1 MCDRNRV
8 ASDIDFIE
16 DNRIVDITERGTRSS
31 SDETRVTDHYGTV
44 RHVKVDVSARS
55 DKYVITDRYITDD
68 DRIRTDP
75 NIVTDGRRTLPLTT
89 ELGTDDNACGDI
101 DVIADDRLRMDDDT
115 AEMGKIKT
123 LADLCVIRDLNVIF
137 TGETVQ
143 IHVEELK
150 LKLVKLLPP
159 AVISLSLTIVV
170 LCTPQSTDITELRAG
185 SDLFYVC
192 QKNPVMASL
201 ISCITIQIAIDDVL
215 QFVIH
220 AKPPTKILTV
230 KIIFLISQINNRF
243 GHIFDKINENM
254 VCNLS
259 PLNYIYFVICI
270 KIFYTY

>member
-16 DNRIVDITERGTRSS
+16 DNRIVDITECSTRSS
-31 SDETRVTDHYGTV
+31 SDETRVTDYYGTV

-55 DKYVITDRYITDD
+55 DKYVITDSYITDD

-75 NIVTDGRRTLPLTT
+75 HVIADSRGTLPLTA
-89 ELGTDDNACGDI
+89 ELGTDNDTGGNVN
-101 DVIADDRLRMDDDT
+101 VIADDRLRVNDDT
-115 AEMGKIKT
+115 TEVRKVKT
-123 LADLCVIRDLNVIF
+123 LADLGVIRDLNVIF
-137 TGETVQ
+137 TRQAVQ

-150 LKLVKLLPP
+150 LKLVKFLPP
-159 AVISLSLTIVV
+159 TVISLSLTIVV
-170 LCTPQSTDITELRAG
+170 LSTPQSADITEFRAG

-192 QKNPVMASL
+192 QKNAVMASL

-230 KIIFLISQINNRF
+230 KIIFLI
-243 GHIFDKINENM
+243 
-254 VCNLS
+254 
-259 PLNYIYFVICI
+259 
-270 KIFYTY
+270 

>member
-1 MCDRNRV
+1 MCDRDRV

-16 DNRIVDITERGTRSS
+16 DNRIVDITECGTRSPS
-31 SDETRVTDHYGTV
+31 NETRVTDNYGTV
-44 RHVKVDVSARS
+44 RHVKVDISARS
-55 DKYVITDRYITDD
+55 DKYVITDSYITDD

-75 NIVTDGRRTLPLTT
+75 HVITDSRRTLPLTT
-89 ELGTDDNACGDI
+89 ELGTDYDTGGNVN
-101 DVIADDRLRMDDDT
+101 VITDDRLRVNDDT
-115 AEMGKIKT
+115 TKVGQVKA
-123 LADLCVIRDLNVIF
+123 LADLGVIRDLDVIF

-143 IHVEELK
+143 VHVEELE

-159 AVISLSLTIVV
+159 AVIPLGLTIVV

-185 SDLFYVC
+185 SDLFDVC
-192 QKNPVMASL
+192 QKNAVMASL

-254 VCNLS
+254 VCDLS